1 MTITPRLHPGQIVTH
16 IADESARGV
25 IVAFMVRGA
34 NHSYQVQW
42 GVEKDIWHL
51 DYELTPVDQESKQI
65 GFWQTQSTV
74 K

>member
-25 IVAFMVRGA
+25 IVAFMVRGS

-51 DYELTPVDQESKQI
+51 DYELKPVDQEPKQI
-65 GFWQTQSTV
+65 GFWQNQSTV
-74 K
+74 L